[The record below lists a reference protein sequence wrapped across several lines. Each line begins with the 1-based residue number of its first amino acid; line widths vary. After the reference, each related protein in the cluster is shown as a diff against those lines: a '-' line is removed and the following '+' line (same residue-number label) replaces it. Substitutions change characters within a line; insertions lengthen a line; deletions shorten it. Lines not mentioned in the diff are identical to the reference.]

1 MVHEGGAGVKGI
13 RTRGNQLLYALHH
26 YPHLAAA
33 AIVILCSLPVIMLG
47 GYADRS
53 PRLGLSTQLGLGA
66 LAALL
71 LTVTGWWNESGFNGP
86 SRWRHLHLVSLPLIA
101 VLAAIPGGVPA
112 NWRLLTYG
120 LFTLLVAFRTE
131 AWFRGILFRILV
143 PAYGP
148 RRTVTLSA
156 LLFGAVQGADLLAG
170 AAPGVT
176 LVKVL
181 FAALGGYVL
190 GALRLRTRS
199 IWPGMLITAL
209 FFFAQ
214 HLQQL
219 KSATAVMPVGSDTLG
234 LQALMF
240 LIMFGCARLWM
251 RRVPEV
257 PTLEGESVEAS

>member
-1 MVHEGGAGVKGI
+1 MAYEGGAGVKLI
-13 RTRGNQLLYALHH
+13 RTGGKQLLSAMHH
-26 YPHLAAA
+26 YPQWAAA
-33 AIVILCSLPVIMLG
+33 WVVILCSLPVLMLG

-66 LAALL
+66 LAALV
-71 LTVTGWWNESGFNGP
+71 LTVTGWWNEAGFNGP
-86 SRWRHLHLVSLPLIA
+86 SRWRHLYLAALPLVA
-101 VLAAIPGGVPA
+101 VVAAIPGGVPVGG
-112 NWRLLTYG
+112 RLLGYG

-156 LLFGAVQGADLLAG
+156 LLFGTVQGADLLVG
-170 AAPGVT
+170 TAPGVT
-176 LVKVL
+176 MVKVV

-209 FFFAQ
+209 FFLAQ
-214 HLQQL
+214 HLQQV
-219 KSATAVMPVGSDTLG
+219 KAASAVMPVGSDGLG
-234 LQALMF
+234 LQALLL

-251 RRVPEV
+251 RRVPEAPV
-257 PTLEGESVEAS
+257 LEGESVEAS